1 MKRIYTFL
9 AAIMICTS
17 GLFAQLII
25 NEVLYDP
32 SNNNLEGDA
41 NGDGSYDQ
49 TEDEF
54 IEFFNDGASN
64 FDLSGYQ
71 VWDDTASGGVVYTF
85 PSGTVIPP
93 KGALVLFGG
102 GTPVGAFGGAIVLAD
117 TGDGLSLNN
126 SGEIIMISDGSG
138 TVILSFDSDAESNN
152 PNESFT
158 RSPDI
163 TGSFARHPTVSSVLF
178 SPGTKL
184 DGSSFDTTLAVD
196 VTFSVDMSRYA
207 STILTV
213 YVRGSYNSWC
223 EDCNPMSD
231 IDGDGVWETTIPITQ
246 DSIEYLF
253 LVDGVSGEEEFA
265 SVQSCIKNVNG
276 WKYRFSLISGNTILP
291 TSCFESCDACIGNE
305 ISLKGILD
313 FSTPD
318 AGVTGKAIHV
328 IVDSAIANLNIYG
341 IGVAN
346 NGGGTDGEEYT
357 FPNVSVAAG
366 DNILVV
372 RDSQAIANYFGM
384 CWSEFDYVFVDE
396 GGSIS
401 QNGDDAIELF
411 RANTAVEVYGDV
423 DVDGSGEAWEYLDAW
438 AYKADTGWMV
448 APINSTDGT
457 TTIYDSESIYPICPA
472 IMVTSISVEGE
483 DDATSIDE
491 LDGTLQ
497 MVATSEPLNAED
509 STLTWSV
516 DDEMIATIDANGL
529 LTAVAN
535 GEVVVT
541 ATAND
546 ADGVTGSA
554 TITVSNQ
561 TNSVTDVNLAQVKV
575 YPNPAQNNI
584 TITAETQIDAIRI
597 YSLSG
602 SLVHALA
609 YTGTS
614 INISHLQS
622 GVYFIAVQ
630 TGDVTSRVRFIKK

>member
-1 MKRIYTFL
+1 M
-9 AAIMICTS
+9 
-17 GLFAQLII
+17 
-25 NEVLYDP
+25 
-32 SNNNLEGDA
+32 
-41 NGDGSYDQ
+41 
-49 TEDEF
+49 
-54 IEFFNDGASN
+54 
-64 FDLSGYQ
+64 
-71 VWDDTASGGVVYTF
+71 
-85 PSGTVIPP
+85 
-93 KGALVLFGG
+93 
-102 GTPVGAFGGAIVLAD
+102 
-117 TGDGLSLNN
+117 
-126 SGEIIMISDGSG
+126 
-138 TVILSFDSDAESNN
+138 
-152 PNESFT
+152 
-158 RSPDI
+158 
-163 TGSFARHPTVSSVLF
+163 
-178 SPGTKL
+178 
-184 DGSSFDTTLAVD
+184 
-196 VTFSVDMSRYA
+196 
-207 STILTV
+207 
-213 YVRGSYNSWC
+213 
-223 EDCNPMSD
+223 
-231 IDGDGVWETTIPITQ
+231 
-246 DSIEYLF
+246 
-253 LVDGVSGEEEFA
+253 
-265 SVQSCIKNVNG
+265 
-276 WKYRFSLISGNTILP
+276 
-291 TSCFESCDACIGNE
+291 
-305 ISLKGILD
+305 D

-328 IVDSAIANLNIYG
+328 VADSAIAHLNIYG

-357 FPNVSVAAG
+357 FPNVAVAAG

-372 RDSQAIANYFGM
+372 RDSQAIANYFEM
-384 CWSEFDYVFVDE
+384 CWSEFDHVLVDE

-438 AYKADTGWMV
+438 AYKADTGWRV

-457 TTIYDSESIYPICPA
+457 TTIYDSESIYPICPGV
-472 IMVTSISVEGE
+472 MVTSISVEGE
-483 DDATSIDE
+483 DDATTIDE
-491 LDGTLQ
+491 LGGTLQ
-497 MVATSEPLNAED
+497 MVATAEPMNAQD
-509 STLTWSV
+509 STITWSV

-541 ATAND
+541 GTAND

-602 SLVHALA
+602 SLVHTLEHA
-609 YTGTS
+609 GTS
-614 INISHLQS
+614 MNISHLQS